1 MGTWIEMPLVM
12 VIAKPLTTESGLNA
26 SMEWIRCR
34 QLKAMPRESK
44 VECLGIVEQFLA
56 RQLDVQ

>member
-1 MGTWIEMPLVM
+1 MPLVM